1 MTQREIVTKE
11 EFEKILGEGTED
23 PMDNTD
29 DVESKQDD
37 DNSFDEDVKYE
48 IDDKINI
55 WRKDKTKRQDKEKYY
70 NNLDMKNPYR
80 KESSLDISKTMKS
93 YRWIETDLLLKLIQ
107 SKISSSEWSIFMY
120 ILHRT
125 RGYCNS
131 KGFYRHLDSIPIK
144 LFEKS
149 TGLKKPTIYRSIKSL
164 MKKHMIYEVEE
175 DTSRGVYV
183 FHGINYRYDTWIS
196 KDDE

>member
-1 MTQREIVTKE
+1 MKQQEVITIE
-11 EFEKILGEGTED
+11 ENEYFEDSSEDEGH
-23 PMDNTD
+23 PP
-29 DVESKQDD
+29 
-37 DNSFDEDVKYE
+37 

-70 NNLDMKNPYR
+70 NNLDMKNPY
-80 KESSLDISKTMKS
+80 KKHSSLKLTETMKS
-93 YRWIETDLLLKLIQ
+93 YRWIETELLLKLIQ
-107 SKISSSEWSIFMY
+107 SKISSSEWSVFMY

-125 RGYCNS
+125 RGYCNHN
-131 KGFYRHLDSIPIK
+131 GFYRHLDSIPIK

-164 MKKHMIYEVEE
+164 MNKHMIYEVEE
-175 DTSRGVYV
+175 ENLRGVTLY
-183 FHGINYRYDTWIS
+183 HGINYYYDTWIS